1 VGPLGLGGSATAT
14 ADALATGSG
23 SALATAFARA
33 GESDFGVTP
42 VPAANAS
49 SSAETANGA
58 MAEALSTISSG
69 GELAGT
75 ATSTAKTSLGGV
87 SVQSDATTS
96 PFFPEFGFASFEAI
110 AQGGSGTLGGAA
122 GTYAVSAALPDKAY
136 AATLIGGASN
146 VAGALLGPQD
156 EIFGTSIL
164 ELGSSTFDF
173 RYQGDLLLG
182 IIDQG
187 IALLVT
193 VNGAELSIEH
203 PADDTVINLGS
214 FGPNIDLTIFGEG
227 TFVIGGAV
235 PEPST
240 WAMLLL
246 GFAGLGYT
254 GYRQMR
260 AAKAPGA

>member
-1 VGPLGLGGSATAT
+1 
-14 ADALATGSG
+14 LATGSG
-23 SALATAFARA
+23 SAFATAVARA
-33 GESDFGVTP
+33 GESDLGVTP

-49 SSAETANGA
+49 SSAETAKGA

-87 SVQSDATTS
+87 SVQSDAATS
-96 PFFPEFGFASFEAI
+96 IFFPEFGSFEAI
-110 AQGGSGTLGGAA
+110 AQGGSGTQGGAA
-122 GTYAVSAALPDKAY
+122 GASYAVSTALPDKAY
-136 AATLIGGASN
+136 ATTLIGGASN
-146 VAGALLGPQD
+146 VAGALLGPRD